1 MKRHK
6 GKVIGRDSVET
17 YGEVIRRGSVE
28 TYGEMIE
35 RASGETYRGGDRK
48 G

>member
-1 MKRHK
+1 MVVKRHK

-17 YGEVIRRGSVE
+17 YGEVIGRGSEE
-28 TYGEMIE
+28 TYGE
-35 RASGETYRGGDRK
+35 GVRK

>member
-17 YGEVIRRGSVE
+17 YREVTGRVSVA
-28 TYGEMIE
+28 TYE
-35 RASGETYRGGDRK
+35 R
-48 G
+48 